1 MHDKPPGIENMIEIP
16 RQQQFYIIFTQA
28 RVKLLAVSSFCSHK
42 RLK

>member
-1 MHDKPPGIENMIEIP
+1 MHTSNKEFNYFENP